1 MTYADRKIKE
11 ALVGRLFS
19 LGKRTAALDLM
30 RDKITI
36 QQAQELL
43 R

>member
-1 MTYADRKIKE
+1 MTYADRKINE

-19 LGKRTAALDLM
+19 LGRRTEALALM
-30 RDKITI
+30 HNKITI